1 MWSSEMIVINL
12 VFFSFYQD
20 FGYSSNRSTIS
31 RKDEK
36 EDEDRSG
43 LEMAGD
49 NLLNLQNLPE
59 IDVGLLLKLQQKLKE
74 VEKDRDRLLHRVE
87 SLEKEES
94 PTEERQRTIDSIK
107 VMQNFNFIYCK
118 IYHRMITNFFF
129 LHF

>member
-1 MWSSEMIVINL
+1 MLLTSF
-12 VFFSFYQD
+12 FFSFYQD

-43 LEMAGD
+43 LELAGD

-118 IYHRMITNFFF
+118 IYRRMITNFFF